1 MPSFKIQVFFIC
13 ALLFIALTAVIVW
26 ASVES
31 NVMQGV
37 KEMASLRWGIAT
49 FTDFY
54 IGATF
59 VGIWIGV
66 MEKSVARGIVW
77 TLAVYTLGNLATL
90 AYVAM
95 RARNSEKFTDIFALR

>member
-1 MPSFKIQVFFIC
+1 MLNFKMQVLSVC
-13 ALLFIALTAVIVW
+13 ALLFAVLTGVIVW

-37 KEMASLRWGIAT
+37 EEMAALRWGIAT

-66 MEKSVARGIVW
+66 MEKSIFRGAAW
-77 TLAVYTLGNLATL
+77 TLALFILGNLVTL
-90 AYVAM
+90 IYVAL
-95 RARNSEKFTDIFALR
+95 RARASEKFTDIFALR

>member
-1 MPSFKIQVFFIC
+1 MPSFRFQVLFVC
-13 ALLFIALTAVIVW
+13 ALLFIVLTGVIVW

-37 KEMASLRWGIAT
+37 EEMASLRWGIAT

-66 MEKSVARGIVW
+66 MEKSVGRGIVW
-77 TLAVYTLGNLATL
+77 TLAVYILGNLVTL
-90 AYVAM
+90 AYVAL
-95 RARNSEKFTDIFALR
+95 RARTSDKFTDIFALR